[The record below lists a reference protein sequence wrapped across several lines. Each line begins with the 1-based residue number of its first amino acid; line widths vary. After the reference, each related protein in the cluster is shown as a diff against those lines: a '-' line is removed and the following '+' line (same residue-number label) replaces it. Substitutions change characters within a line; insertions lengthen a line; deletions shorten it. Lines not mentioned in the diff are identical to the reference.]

1 MITNQQIEDTL
12 HRLDDE
18 LVDVRSA
25 LDNKVD
31 SANFNTRLN
40 NMYAVLERNITQ
52 KFNQFTNQFNSNQST
67 SQSSGDVYTKD
78 EIDAKGF
85 LTEHQSLDE
94 YVTKDYAE
102 HHYLNMRDV
111 HGLVLTDYAKT
122 SYVNN
127 LLENYITNVNL
138 QLTLGDFAK
147 TEYVDRE
154 ISKLNTKLEK
164 KGNYATTKYV
174 DSSLISLLSS
184 ADNRYITRD
193 YASEMYFSNANQL
206 NFVNYIEH
214 TYATKEELDFAAH
227 GIMTTDVLDEYVKS
241 SDLSDYATKDDVSFL
256 SESISRANAISM
268 NNAKNIS
275 TLETKIDNAMSSD
288 DILKNYFNKTDSDK
302 RYLTQKKAT
311 NMFLSIKSA
320 EDDYLSKH
328 EAKVTYLAIEDYKS
342 LKGMISI
349 IDTYR
354 YDRGMFEERLELGE
368 LRDSIYIIG
377 DTFEIVKNGYNISG
391 NQKMNWTFKT
401 EY

>member
-52 KFNQFTNQFNSNQST
+52 KFNQFTNQFNSNHST

-256 SESISRANAISM
+256 SESISRANAV
-268 NNAKNIS
+268 
-275 TLETKIDNAMSSD
+275 L
-288 DILKNYFNKTDSDK
+288 
-302 RYLTQKKAT
+302 LTP
-311 NMFLSIKSA
+311 
-320 EDDYLSKH
+320 
-328 EAKVTYLAIEDYKS
+328 
-342 LKGMISI
+342 
-349 IDTYR
+349 
-354 YDRGMFEERLELGE
+354 
-368 LRDSIYIIG
+368 
-377 DTFEIVKNGYNISG
+377 EIR
-391 NQKMNWTFKT
+391 
-401 EY
+401 